1 MLVMPVVVSVILAG
15 CMSDSQEQRDEKMLR
30 SLLNIPSTVKV
41 LYSTTMPNPKGGKKI
56 SLGFKFDDA
65 EYWVYTT
72 IIDSGRWKELPISK
86 KVWEFKDPPTE
97 LKRYR
102 SNGFYT
108 CKVFSGQT
116 MSSRYVEEHTDFMD
130 APSHFDGYYIAVMEI
145 DALVLHVVYNTYR

>member
-1 MLVMPVVVSVILAG
+1 MLSGPKLLKMLVMPVVVSVILAG

-72 IIDSGRWKELPISK
+72 IMIRVDGRNCLSARRYGNSRTRLPS
-86 KVWEFKDPPTE
+86 
-97 LKRYR
+97 
-102 SNGFYT
+102 
-108 CKVFSGQT
+108 
-116 MSSRYVEEHTDFMD
+116 
-130 APSHFDGYYIAVMEI
+130 
-145 DALVLHVVYNTYR
+145 